1 MQVQRINVNVVKGNE
16 VDEEV
21 ELEQLFN
28 KADKAIAPMQVLE
41 DEPKDRAEN
50 LIKKGNLFTDRL
62 LKSDLFAGQ
71 DDTQVFNDSGRP
83 HAQKTANPRKRDRS
97 QG

>member
-50 LIKKGNLFTDRL
+50 LIEMGNLFTDRL
-62 LKSDLFAGQ
+62 LKKDCL
-71 DDTQVFNDSGRP
+71 
-83 HAQKTANPRKRDRS
+83 RDRMNHRS
-97 QG
+97 LMTAAGHMPK